1 MIIIIILSIFCILGW
16 GITAY
21 LLYDKKDL
29 ENKIENKYKKDIKR
43 KTVLITDQYEKIL
56 YFKKIIKKLEK

>member
-1 MIIIIILSIFCILGW
+1 MIIIIVLSIFCILGW

-29 ENKIENKYKKDIKR
+29 ENKIEKKYKDKIRR
-43 KTVLITDQYEKIL
+43 KSTLISDQHEKIL

>member
-1 MIIIIILSIFCILGW
+1 MMIIIILSIFCILGW

-21 LLYDKKDL
+21 LFYNKKDL
-29 ENKIENKYKKDIKR
+29 EKKIEKKYKDIIKR
-43 KTVLITDQYEKIL
+43 KTVVIVDQHEKIL